1 MSKYSAHIK
10 QESLRNIVL
19 QEADCDTKLN
29 QIRNLIGL
37 PPSIEEPE
45 KQVEKEPEQEAEK
58 SLDLKS
64 DSVKSILDGLEGKEL
79 ATGRSLV
86 NYMRQVDIN
95 WDPSTLELI
104 VSGKSIPHSNLSL
117 LVKKVVHQS
126 SPVIPVGLV
135 TYLNELLLKKVPIT
149 YIRDS
154 DSLNIREAL
163 LTILKRQESI
173 GVPNKPQEETS
184 GSNLEVSEGQ
194 KSLKRAREDSGDES
208 LEYSEEK
215 KKRKIDEEGGITE
228 GEDRKDSE
236 ESEERQAISP
246 KRRSA
251 RILKK
256 NLQQNWTEFGK

>member
-163 LTILKRQESI
+163 LTILKRQE
-173 GVPNKPQEETS
+173 ETS